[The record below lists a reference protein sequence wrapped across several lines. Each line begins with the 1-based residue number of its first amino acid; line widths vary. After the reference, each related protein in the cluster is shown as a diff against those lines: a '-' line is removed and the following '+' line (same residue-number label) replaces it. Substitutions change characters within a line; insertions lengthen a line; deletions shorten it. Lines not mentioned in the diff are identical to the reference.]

1 MGIRHIKSKHL
12 VRLGYPKGEIAG
24 LGLQIIRK
32 HFKHATEEE
41 VFAVLEKVLQEPGQ
55 FLEDAAFGTLAEK
68 LMPEPE
74 PIPGTKYDLRDA
86 PQSYNLY
93 GIEHIDEVTQV
104 QMDTAMKLP
113 VAVRGALMPD
123 AHKGYGLP
131 VGGVLAT
138 QNAVIPYAVGMD
150 IGCRMCLSVFPLPA
164 TQLQH
169 DRERL
174 TRIVRES
181 SRFGKHAFDRPMDD
195 PVLDRS
201 EFGEL
206 ALLHGLKDTARY
218 QIGTSGS
225 GNHFVEFG
233 AVRVTAQQ
241 ADLRLAP
248 GEYLGLLTHS
258 GSRAFGATI
267 ADHYSRLAR
276 QICRLPRDARRMAW
290 LDLDSEAGQEY
301 WLAMNLAGDYA
312 SACHAHIHQRVCV
325 ALAEDPLTVVENH
338 HNFAWQDQLEDG
350 TEVIVHRKGATPAHT
365 GELGIIPGSMI
376 APGFVVRGKGNA
388 HSLQSASHGAGRRLS
403 RKRALNTITRSWMK
417 KQLEEAQVTLIGGST
432 EEAPNAYKDIRAVMA
447 AQRELVEVLAEF
459 HPQIVRM
466 DR

>member
-1 MGIRHIKSKHL
+1 M
-12 VRLGYPKGEIAG
+12 
-24 LGLQIIRK
+24 
-32 HFKHATEEE
+32 
-41 VFAVLEKVLQEPGQ
+41 
-55 FLEDAAFGTLAEK
+55 
-68 LMPEPE
+68 
-74 PIPGTKYDLRDA
+74 
-86 PQSYNLY
+86 
-93 GIEHIDEVTQV
+93 
-104 QMDTAMKLP
+104 
-113 VAVRGALMPD
+113 
-123 AHKGYGLP
+123 
-131 VGGVLAT
+131 
-138 QNAVIPYAVGMD
+138 
-150 IGCRMCLSVFPLPA
+150 
-164 TQLQH
+164 
-169 DRERL
+169 
-174 TRIVRES
+174 
-181 SRFGKHAFDRPMDD
+181 
-195 PVLDRS
+195 
-201 EFGEL
+201 
-206 ALLHGLKDTARY
+206 
-218 QIGTSGS
+218 
-225 GNHFVEFG
+225 
-233 AVRVTAQQ
+233 
-241 ADLRLAP
+241 
-248 GEYLGLLTHS
+248 LTHS
-258 GSRAFGATI
+258 GSRALGATI